1 MTDPSAHHARD
12 LPRLGALEAQVMDVL
27 WDHGTLTVREVI
39 DHLGGAPAYTTIATV
54 LGNLDRKGLVTITRQ
69 RRSTRYA
76 ARLSRQ
82 EHAAELMG
90 HVLDASRDRAGS
102 ILHFVDTMP
111 ESDLAL
117 LRAYLDDVGAPEQS
131 S

>member
-1 MTDPSAHHARD
+1 
-12 LPRLGALEAQVMDVL
+12 MDVL
-27 WDHGTLTVREVI
+27 WDHGPVTVREVI
-39 DHLGGAPAYTTIATV
+39 NRLGGTSAYTTIATV

-69 RRSTRYA
+69 QHSTRYA

-82 EHAAELMG
+82 ARAADLMG
-90 HVLDASRDRAGS
+90 HVLDASRDRTAS

-117 LRAYLDDVGAPEQS
+117 LRDYLDKRGAGDAS
-131 S
+131 